1 MKLQES
7 QNRLVLAQ
15 RSMNERDERANEKER
30 LLKLKQE
37 ELDEAKRNIE
47 ATRNSLKSKED
58 DINLRLVALTN
69 REKV

>member
-15 RSMNERDERANEKER
+15 RSINERDERANEKER
-30 LLKLKQE
+30 LLKIKQE

>member
-7 QNRLVLAQ
+7 QNRLILAQ
-15 RSMNERDERANEKER
+15 RSINERDERANEKER
-30 LLKLKQE
+30 LLKIKQE

>member
-15 RSMNERDERANEKER
+15 RSINERDERANEKER

>member
-1 MKLQES
+1 
-7 QNRLVLAQ
+7 
-15 RSMNERDERANEKER
+15 MNERDERANEKER

>member
-7 QNRLVLAQ
+7 QNRLILAQ
-15 RSMNERDERANEKER
+15 RSINERDERANEKER
-30 LLKLKQE
+30 LLKIKQE
-37 ELDEAKRNIE
+37 EFDEAKRNIE
-47 ATRNSLKSKED
+47 ATRNSLNSKED